1 MVELKQ
7 GTGNQRFTPTPHLF
21 LFYLFSRKTPLPPLE
36 RFFVFQTT
44 PPTKKSTPPQLPRTG
59 KHRGEQKANLIEVER
74 EPHWGRGGGKSAE
87 NPEKDTTTRR
97 GRGATPTAH
106 QKQTPKEK
114 EKEKQQ
120 QKNNFKN
127 NFSNKNIFMV

>member
-7 GTGNQRFTPTPHLF
+7 GTGNQRSPPTPAKF
-21 LFYLFSRKTPLPPLE
+21 LSYELSRRPPLPPLE
-36 RFFVFQTT
+36 RFFCFSDHSPDQKKHSPDT
-44 PPTKKSTPPQLPRTG
+44 PLNGEATGRTKSEPNRGRKRATLGQG
-59 KHRGEQKANLIEVER
+59 RGEIKRKPRKRHHHTAGE
-74 EPHWGRGGGKSAE
+74 
-87 NPEKDTTTRR
+87 
-97 GRGATPTAH
+97 GATPTAQ
-106 QKQTPKEK
+106 QKETPKEK